1 MNSFM
6 PADESFNGDMEFADL
21 MSDPDVQLLIAQI
34 MDWTQDPNWPD
45 TTRILEILHQHEQ
58 ILIPYI
64 RDVLKNQDPEWK
76 EWILTYLVAYFPDEY
91 LAKLQEE
98 LKLVMNMDMYDKDY
112 KNIQKIS
119 KELYARIKNNNSAN
133 S

>member
-1 MNSFM
+1 M

-21 MSDPDVQLLIAQI
+21 MSDSDTQLLIAQI

-45 TTRILEILHQHEQ
+45 TKRILDILHKHEQ

-98 LKLVMNMDMYDKDY
+98 LKLIMNTDMYDKDY
-112 KNIQKIS
+112 KNIP
-119 KELYARIKNNNSAN
+119 
-133 S
+133 

>member
-21 MSDPDVQLLIAQI
+21 MSDPDAQLLIAQI

-45 TTRILEILHQHEQ
+45 TTRILEILHQYEQ

-91 LAKLQEE
+91 TLVAVNLTEREQRSVIRTKEGEMQITLQESAQMI
-98 LKLVMNMDMYDKDY
+98 LKG
-112 KNIQKIS
+112 
-119 KELYARIKNNNSAN
+119 
-133 S
+133 

>member
-21 MSDPDVQLLIAQI
+21 MSDPDAQLLIAQI

-45 TTRILEILHQHEQ
+45 TTRILEILHKHEQ

-98 LKLVMNMDMYDKDY
+98 LKLIMNTDMYDKDY
-112 KNIQKIS
+112 KNIP
-119 KELYARIKNNNSAN
+119 
-133 S
+133 

>member
-21 MSDPDVQLLIAQI
+21 MSDPDAQLLIAQI

-45 TTRILEILHQHEQ
+45 TTRILDILHKHEQ

-64 RDVLKNQDPEWK
+64 KYALRDQDPEWK
-76 EWILTYLVAYFPDEY
+76 EWIITYLVAYFPDEY
-91 LAKLQEE
+91 LAQLQEE
-98 LKLVMNMDMYDKDY
+98 LELLTHGDMYDEEY

-119 KELYARIKNNNSAN
+119 KELYARIKEK
-133 S
+133 

>member
-1 MNSFM
+1 M
-6 PADESFNGDMEFADL
+6 PADKSFNGDMEFADL
-21 MSDPDVQLLIAQI
+21 MSDSDTQLLIAQI

-64 RDVLKNQDPEWK
+64 KYALRDQDPEWK
-76 EWILTYLVAYFPDEY
+76 EWILTYLAAYFPDEY
-91 LAKLQEE
+91 LAQLQEE
-98 LKLVMNMDMYDKDY
+98 LELLTHGDMYDEEY

-119 KELYARIKNNNSAN
+119 KELYARIKEK
-133 S
+133 

>member
-1 MNSFM
+1 
-6 PADESFNGDMEFADL
+6 MEFADL
-21 MSDPDVQLLIAQI
+21 MSDPDAQLLIAQI

-76 EWILTYLVAYFPDEY
+76 EWILTYLVAYFPKNQRNFELLPLLFVRTTDAY
-91 LAKLQEE
+91 FLQY
-98 LKLVMNMDMYDKDY
+98 NMDIVYSY
-112 KNIQKIS
+112 NQA
-119 KELYARIKNNNSAN
+119 LHL
-133 S
+133 